1 MKEDDQLPQQL
12 CLGCVS
18 DLNRSFAFREKCIR
32 TSSTLRTYLDLS
44 DDEDELSVEE
54 FIIKESPCKKNPV
67 ANQEPKEDAY
77 EEIEVTQEMVDA
89 AKSLDQVDDVNMV
102 VEMEDE
108 ITSLLNPTSSKV
120 QSQDENNE
128 LFFIIHDVSDP
139 PETPQES
146 PTDDDKKPGNDSKFK
161 CTICKMEFVRRKNFD
176 NHMTRFHDG
185 DEDEIEPESK
195 RLRLRLTKE
204 NDSDQLKQNL
214 EENPEA
220 KKCRT
225 CGALYLNEKSLK
237 LHERRNAC
245 KQESYQCDVCNKIF
259 TDQKLFTEHTEN
271 HPQQQEQEIKEPQD
285 PLKKFQCTHCT
296 RSFKM
301 MSTLKDHLRT
311 HTGL

>member
-1 MKEDDQLPQQL
+1 MA
-12 CLGCVS
+12 CVS
-18 DLNRSFAFREKCIR
+18 ELNRSFAFREKCIR

-44 DDEDELSVEE
+44 DDEEDQSEE
-54 FIIKESPCKKNPV
+54 DPFPVTKNPSKKIIV
-67 ANQEPKEDAY
+67 NQDSKEDAY

-89 AKSLDQVDDVNMV
+89 AKSLDQMEDVNMV
-102 VEMEDE
+102 VEMEDD
-108 ITSLLNPTSSKV
+108 ITKLLNPTSLKV
-120 QSQDENNE
+120 QTQDDNNE
-128 LFFIIHDVSDP
+128 LFYIIHDVSD
-139 PETPQES
+139 QVS
-146 PTDDDKKPGNDSKFK
+146 DPTSSARLVQTASTDEDKRTEIDSKFK
-161 CTICKMEFVRRKNFD
+161 CTICKMEFVRKKNFD
-176 NHMTRFHDG
+176 NHMSRFHDG
-185 DEDEIEPESK
+185 DGDEIEPESK

-220 KKCRT
+220 KKCKT

-245 KQESYQCDVCNKIF
+245 KQESYQCDVCSKIF

-271 HPQQQEQEIKEPQD
+271 HPQQREQEAKEPQD
-285 PLKKFQCTHCT
+285 PLKKFQCTHCS

-311 HTGL
+311 HTGNLF